1 VHGADG
7 VVSFLSIHPY
17 CRVSPE
23 IELSRLAAASA
34 HPMLKDPIRVMPEVC
49 ELGHSARRVSNLLA
63 ELLTKDEARR
73 IAAAIAKLPELI
85 RKP

>member
-1 VHGADG
+1 MVRLLTFDG

-23 IELSRLAAASA
+23 IELSRLA
-34 HPMLKDPIRVMPEVC
+34 
-49 ELGHSARRVSNLLA
+49 
-63 ELLTKDEARR
+63 EARR